1 MADELFGS
9 GMSSDADVQRLRVE
23 ALGEPGQ
30 RRFRLIAVIGGE
42 THIVWMEKQQLQALG
57 MAVEQLLEQVPD
69 SDVAIVEADTALDFD
84 QETLNQF
91 RVGRIELGYD
101 ATNERVVISTFDLQ
115 QEDDDASAALVLRLN
130 LRQSTELSTDAALI
144 VASGRPLCPMCGQP
158 MDPEGHVC
166 PQQNGHLPLSLD
178 DSDLLDDL

>member
-9 GMSSDADVQRLRVE
+9 GTPSDADVQRLRVE

-30 RRFRLIAVIGGE
+30 RRFRLMAVISGE
-42 THIVWMEKQQLQALG
+42 THIMWMEKQQLQALG
-57 MAVEQLLEQVPD
+57 LAIEQLLEQVPD
-69 SDVAIVEADTALDFD
+69 SDVPAMDTGAELEFD

-101 ATNERVVISTFDLQ
+101 TSNNRVVISAYDLQ
-115 QEDDDASAALVLRLN
+115 QDDEDTTAALVMRLN
-130 LRQSTELSTDAALI
+130 LRQSTELSTDVAMVVAA
-144 VASGRPLCPMCGQP
+144 GRPLCPMCGQP
-158 MDPEGHVC
+158 MDQEGHVC

-178 DSDLLDDL
+178 DNDMLEDL